1 MKFRSTE
8 VRTLRK
14 MSQWQHQ
21 HQRKNSVLRKE
32 VTVVLSIV
40 KFKVKIDFFFFLT
53 TTAMSHG
60 DLIRK
65 IFSAKEWLRYLFSL

>member
-1 MKFRSTE
+1 MKLRSTE

-32 VTVVLSIV
+32 VTVLLSIV
-40 KFKVKIDFFFFLT
+40 KFKVKIEFFFFFT

-65 IFSAKEWLRYLFSL
+65 IFSTKEWLRYLFSL